1 MQTGSARAPSLS
13 AADFAALGVQGV
25 AYVRRILEV
34 ADAKA
39 GKKGGGE
46 PIVVFAIHAADG
58 ERIGGAPSRELA
70 FAAIRQH
77 GLEPVDAH

>member
-1 MQTGSARAPSLS
+1 MQTGPERTNALS
-13 AADFAALGVQGV
+13 PEDFAALGMQGV
-25 AYVRRILEV
+25 AYVRRVLERV
-34 ADAKA
+34 DARAGADSEA
-39 GKKGGGE
+39 
-46 PIVVFAIHAADG
+46 IVVFAIHSAAG

>member
-1 MQTGSARAPSLS
+1 MNIDSSRTATMTPEA
-13 AADFAALGVQGV
+13 FASLGVQGV
-25 AYVRRILEV
+25 AYVRRILET
-34 ADAKA
+34 AEAK
-39 GKKGGGE
+39 GGE

-58 ERIGGAPSRELA
+58 ERIGGAPSRDLA

>member
-1 MQTGSARAPSLS
+1 MNIDSSRNPAMTPEA
-13 AADFAALGVQGV
+13 FASLGVQGV
-25 AYVRRILEV
+25 AYVRRILE
-34 ADAKA
+34 AAEAK
-39 GKKGGGE
+39 GGE

-58 ERIGGAPSRELA
+58 ERIGGAHSRDLA